1 MRRAGVAR
9 GAWAAGGAL
18 GARAAVAAVAVVA
31 VVAVAALGACGGRG
45 AAAPPVTV
53 PARAT
58 TAGDALLP
66 YVPAGAAVLLEV
78 DLARLRAN
86 PTVGAAARG
95 LIDGDGGR
103 GAGGAA
109 ALAPAALA
117 GAAAA
122 VLATYAPG
130 QPDART
136 ITVVRGGQRPATAV
150 ALAADIW
157 ALADEGE
164 TAALLAAA
172 GTGGVTAD
180 RALMAMR
187 AAVMPAGADGAA
199 LRLTARLDAA
209 ARRELGALFDERT
222 PPAAVAAWLDVADDL
237 AAVVWLDGVDAPT
250 VAGWRDRLAAALP
263 VRAIG
268 VAPAVAAGRV
278 EARGGGAVA
287 TIVIGPG
294 RLARAVAR
302 WQAGLTP

>member
-1 MRRAGVAR
+1 M
-9 GAWAAGGAL
+9 
-18 GARAAVAAVAVVA
+18 
-31 VVAVAALGACGGRG
+31 ACGGSAPAPAPISVPTR
-45 AAAPPVTV
+45 AA
-53 PARAT
+53 

-66 YVPAGAAVLLEV
+66 YVPVGAAVLVEL

-86 PTVGAAARG
+86 PTVGAVARG
-95 LIDGDGGR
+95 LIDGA
-103 GAGGAA
+103 GAPQDAV
-109 ALAPAALA
+109 APAALV
-117 GAAAA
+117 GAEAA

-130 QPDART
+130 APDART

-150 ALAADIW
+150 ALAVDVW
-157 ALADEGE
+157 ALADEGA
-164 TAALLAAA
+164 TADLLAAA
-172 GTGGVTAD
+172 STGGVTAD

-199 LRLTARLDAA
+199 IRLTARLDGP
-209 ARRELGALFDERT
+209 ARRELGSLFDEPR

-237 AAVVWLDGVDAPT
+237 ATVVWLDGVTPAT
-250 VAGWRDRLAAALP
+250 VEGWRDRVAAALP

-268 VAPAVAAGRV
+268 AAPAIAAGRV

-302 WQAGLTP
+302 WQARLTP

>member
-95 LIDGDGGR
+95 LIDGDG
-103 GAGGAA
+103 AGGAA
-109 ALAPAALA
+109 AVAPAALA

>member
-1 MRRAGVAR
+1 MV
-9 GAWAAGGAL
+9 
-18 GARAAVAAVAVVA
+18 AAVAALAV
-31 VVAVAALGACGGRG
+31 LGACGGRG

-95 LIDGDGGR
+95 LIDGDG
-103 GAGGAA
+103 AGGAA
-109 ALAPAALA
+109 AVAPAALA

-130 QPDART
+130 QPEART

-164 TAALLAAA
+164 TAALLAAP

-237 AAVVWLDGVDAPT
+237 AAVVWLDGVDATT